1 MSLLCKPYLQN
12 YENEVHSKHLQLA
25 SQVCHNYANLFEV
38 HLFEV
43 RDNLQRIVQQSN
55 NKLYLWL
62 MHLKLAPSPV
72 LQSICICT
80 YLHHKQSK
88 SVKHWFCF
96 WWPHKPVQTG
106 FPCSTCFFDMQL
118 RSLYQMTCE
127 VTDIGSM
134 LLTVIMQKYFLQ
146 AWRLGVLS
154 ALVSTGNYGPI
165 YKNTISPTPL
175 ALKQPHIL
183 TLLPP
188 GLRLLCGSPGQ
199 VHGKHAGLHL
209 RQTNLS
215 LSPPTGN
222 VLAMRFPL
230 FFCKV

>member
-1 MSLLCKPYLQN
+1 
-12 YENEVHSKHLQLA
+12 
-25 SQVCHNYANLFEV
+25 
-38 HLFEV
+38 
-43 RDNLQRIVQQSN
+43 
-55 NKLYLWL
+55 
-62 MHLKLAPSPV
+62 MHLKLVLSPV
-72 LQSICICT
+72 LQSICMCT

-88 SVKHWFCF
+88 SVRNTDFVF
-96 WWPHKPVQTG
+96 DDPHKPVQTG
-106 FPCSTCFFDMQL
+106 FPW
-118 RSLYQMTCE
+118 SLYQM
-127 VTDIGSM
+127 I
-134 LLTVIMQKYFLQ
+134 YLQ

-165 YKNTISPTPL
+165 YKNTISPTPS

-188 GLRLLCGSPGQ
+188 GLCLLCGSPGQ

-215 LSPPTGN
+215 LSHLTGN
-222 VLAMRFPL
+222 VLAMCFLL